1 MPCEKTFRRDSSTHV
16 ANSTASTLP
25 TTISGDATVA
35 QVTEMLSA
43 HRKDIEAISQSP
55 RRRRELA
62 SARNVGLQALTWL
75 QQLHGLDE
83 EYILSR
89 QLYDDLGW
97 LLVAESSEEALISWL
112 LKEGSRM
119 LSAGTFARVKRENY
133 HDSDTHSI
141 RNRRRHS
148 LLGALTDGQIALSL
162 DGTPADAIRFLH
174 VLVIDARRS
183 KLEPTLPLAGPLTA
197 LHRAVKQEAV
207 PPISVSLFED
217 YLDLISVAS
226 AKLMPECRAE
236 AMLYHPVAPDPW
248 PKFRRLEDSVARE
261 LRSRQS
267 IKQLTWNELGFIY
280 LRVMFLLQ
288 LQGAVSEAD
297 AVIQV
302 LQKHFETVW
311 HNRQDA
317 LHTLEK
323 DPKLQHILAGPGNVL
338 DEARM
343 QDVIR
348 GDDAAAQDTDDL
360 LDESN
365 SGIEEP
371 DYDVSSELLELRSRR
386 RR

>member
-1 MPCEKTFRRDSSTHV
+1 MRTTHFNCTPLQWSRVSPTIRLSGRAARHQKSYLATTGVRTQTTVLTIRHPNIFATRTACFHKKMPCEKTFRRDSSTHV

-141 RNRRRHS
+141 RNRRRHW
-148 LLGALTDGQIALSL
+148 AL
-162 DGTPADAIRFLH
+162 
-174 VLVIDARRS
+174 
-183 KLEPTLPLAGPLTA
+183 
-197 LHRAVKQEAV
+197 
-207 PPISVSLFED
+207 
-217 YLDLISVAS
+217 
-226 AKLMPECRAE
+226 
-236 AMLYHPVAPDPW
+236 
-248 PKFRRLEDSVARE
+248 
-261 LRSRQS
+261 
-267 IKQLTWNELGFIY
+267 
-280 LRVMFLLQ
+280 
-288 LQGAVSEAD
+288 
-297 AVIQV
+297 
-302 LQKHFETVW
+302 
-311 HNRQDA
+311 
-317 LHTLEK
+317 
-323 DPKLQHILAGPGNVL
+323 
-338 DEARM
+338 
-343 QDVIR
+343 
-348 GDDAAAQDTDDL
+348 
-360 LDESN
+360 
-365 SGIEEP
+365 
-371 DYDVSSELLELRSRR
+371 
-386 RR
+386 